1 MKVFTFLNEEKLND
15 VGALAEVDSKD
26 INKNKIRKKIT
37 LIYYY
42 LIQLVFLAIS
52 GFIGFLF
59 GLYKD
64 TNSTY
69 PFSGFDQ
76 SYIFGPIFVAVAH
89 GGNLGLSYGLRKKDK
104 LVLKKGANIQLS
116 PFYVYPAVF
125 LNFLLSIF
133 FFLSI
138 YQLMVSG
145 NTFSATTRYGVYSKK
160 KVTRNNLASRSNH
173 V

>member
-1 MKVFTFLNEEKLND
+1 MNEEKLNE
-15 VGALAEVDSKD
+15 VGALTEVDSKD
-26 INKNKIRKKIT
+26 ITTNKIENKVS
-37 LIYYY
+37 LVYYY
-42 LIQLVFLAIS
+42 LIQMGFLAIS

-69 PFSGFDQ
+69 PFSSFDQ
-76 SYIFGPIFVAVAH
+76 SYIFGPIFIVITH
-89 GGNLGLSYGLRKKDK
+89 GGNLGLSYGIRKKDK
-104 LVLKKGANIQLS
+104 LILKKGANIKLS
-116 PFYVYPAVF
+116 PFYIYPAVF
-125 LNFLLSIF
+125 LNFVLSVF

-145 NTFSATTRYGVYSKK
+145 NTFTATSRYGVF
-160 KVTRNNLASRSNH
+160 TRKNAIRSSITSRSNH

>member
-1 MKVFTFLNEEKLND
+1 MNEEKLNE
-15 VGALAEVDSKD
+15 VGALTEVDSKD
-26 INKNKIRKKIT
+26 INKSKIRKKIT
-37 LIYYY
+37 LVYYY
-42 LIQLVFLAIS
+42 LIQLGFLAIS

-76 SYIFGPIFVAVAH
+76 SYIFGPIFVAIAQ
-89 GGNLGLSYGLRKKDK
+89 GGNLGLSYGMRKKDK
-104 LVLKKGANIQLS
+104 LILKKVVNIELS

-125 LNFLLSIF
+125 LNFVLSVF

-138 YQLMVSG
+138 YHIMVSG
-145 NTFSATTRYGVYSKK
+145 NAFTATTRYGVYTRKK
-160 KVTRNNLASRSNH
+160 ATCNNHASRSSY